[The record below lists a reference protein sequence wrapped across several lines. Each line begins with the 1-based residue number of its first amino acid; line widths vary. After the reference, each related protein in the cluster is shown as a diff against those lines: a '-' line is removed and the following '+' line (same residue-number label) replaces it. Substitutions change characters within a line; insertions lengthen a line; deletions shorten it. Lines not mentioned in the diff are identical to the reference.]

1 MEMLSCLL
9 IFFGPLPDGLVKHTD
24 DKTWGDLLI
33 DLSKLVEDA
42 DPSSHFE
49 QWQEE
54 DFPNLDAGTKR
65 MLSKM
70 LKLDPAERSTIDEI
84 LEDRWWLL

>member
-1 MEMLSCLL
+1 MLSRLL
-9 IFFGPLPDGLVKHTD
+9 IFFGPLPDGLGKHTD

-33 DLSKLVEDA
+33 NLSKLVGDL
-42 DPSSHFE
+42 DPTSHFE

-54 DFPNLDAGTKR
+54 DFPNLDAGTKW

-70 LKLDPAERSTIDEI
+70 LKLDPGERATIDEV
-84 LEDRWWLL
+84 LGDRWWLL